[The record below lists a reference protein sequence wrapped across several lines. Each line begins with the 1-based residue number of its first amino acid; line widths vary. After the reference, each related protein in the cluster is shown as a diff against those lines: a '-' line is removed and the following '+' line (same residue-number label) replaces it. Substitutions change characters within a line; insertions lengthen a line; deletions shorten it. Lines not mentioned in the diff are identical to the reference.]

1 MTRTRIDRS
10 VATSTSEWTPSAT
23 HSLALVATGIGL
35 ALTLMVGVVHATE
48 PGTDRLWYRQPAQ
61 VWTEA
66 LPVGNGRL
74 GAMVHG
80 APGEEH
86 LQLNEE
92 TLWSGGPNDYA
103 HPGAAE
109 VLPEL
114 RRLLWEGK
122 QKEAEAL
129 AMERFMS
136 VPLRQLMYQPLGDVR
151 IELPGHEAASDYTR
165 DLNLHN
171 AIASVSY
178 RVGEVAYVRETF
190 SSAPDHV
197 IVEHI
202 HGDRPG
208 AVSGTIRIGT
218 VHPNF
223 VVRMIGT
230 ELHLSGRVG
239 GDGLTFAARLKV
251 LAEGGK
257 TRIVGDGIEVS
268 GADAVT
274 VLITAASA
282 YQRFDDIDGAPE
294 LKCAETLAAA
304 AAKSYAA
311 LRADHVADYA
321 SFYNRV
327 RLDLGTTPIAAEPTD
342 VRLEVTEKS
351 GDPALA
357 TLLFNYGRYLLI
369 SSSRPGTH
377 AANLQGIWNDLTTP
391 PWGSKY
397 TTNIN
402 LEMNYWP
409 AEVANLS
416 EMAEPLFDLI
426 DDVTISGAKTAQV
439 HYNAPGWVLHHNTDG
454 WRGTA
459 PINNANHGIWPTGGA
474 WLCWHLWEHWRFTG
488 DRTFLAERAYPV
500 MRGAAEFFV
509 ATLVEDPN
517 TGRLISGPSN
527 SPEHGGLVM
536 GPTMDHQL
544 IRALFGF
551 TAEAAAELGIDAD
564 FAAQLT
570 TMAARIAPNQIGQH
584 GQLQEW
590 LEDKDDPENNHRHVS
605 HLWGVFPGED
615 ITWQQ
620 PDLMRA
626 ARQSLEY
633 RGDGGTGWSLGWKI
647 SLWARFLDGDHAR
660 KILLNQ
666 LNVVHD
672 DPVTRKSKGG
682 GGVYPNLFD
691 AHPPFQIDGNFAATA
706 GICEMLVQSHTDE
719 IVLLP
724 ALPLAWGTG
733 SVSGLRA
740 RGGFE
745 IDLAWQD
752 GALTSVTVRSLL
764 GKTTKLRSGNLTT
777 DITLAAGESRTFNH
791 LLN

>member
-1 MTRTRIDRS
+1 MMMILNPTIEAVAEAPASGRPTGSLPGRLRACARS
-10 VATSTSEWTPSAT
+10 VWTSDVTRAEQAEAPASGRPTG
-23 HSLALVATGIGL
+23 SLPGRLRACARSVVVLLVCA
-35 ALTLMVGVVHATE
+35 VGSVAFAE
-48 PGTDRLWYRQPAQ
+48 SGTDRLWYRQPAK

-80 APGEEH
+80 SPGEEH

-92 TLWSGGPNDYA
+92 TLWSGGPNDYS

-151 IELPGHEAASDYTR
+151 IALPGHEAATDYTR
-165 DLNLHN
+165 DLDLHS
-171 AIASVSY
+171 AIAAVSY

-197 IVEHI
+197 IVERI

-208 AVSGTIRIGT
+208 AVSGTIRLST
-218 VHPNF
+218 VHPNY
-223 VVRMIGT
+223 VVRLVGD

-239 GDGLTFAARLKV
+239 GDGLTFAARVKV

-257 TRIVGDGIEVS
+257 TRIVGDGIEIT
-268 GADAVT
+268 GADSVT

-294 LKCAETLAAA
+294 LKCAEVLAAA
-304 AAKSYAA
+304 APKSHAA

-342 VRLEVTEKS
+342 VRLEVADKT

-488 DRTFLAERAYPV
+488 DRAFLAERAYPV
-500 MRGAAEFFV
+500 MRGAAEF
-509 ATLVEDPN
+509 LWP
-517 TGRLISGPSN
+517 RWS
-527 SPEHGGLVM
+527 
-536 GPTMDHQL
+536 
-544 IRALFGF
+544 
-551 TAEAAAELGIDAD
+551 
-564 FAAQLT
+564 
-570 TMAARIAPNQIGQH
+570 RIQ
-584 GQLQEW
+584 
-590 LEDKDDPENNHRHVS
+590 R
-605 HLWGVFPGED
+605 PG
-615 ITWQQ
+615 
-620 PDLMRA
+620 A
-626 ARQSLEY
+626 
-633 RGDGGTGWSLGWKI
+633 
-647 SLWARFLDGDHAR
+647 
-660 KILLNQ
+660 
-666 LNVVHD
+666 
-672 DPVTRKSKGG
+672 
-682 GGVYPNLFD
+682 
-691 AHPPFQIDGNFAATA
+691 
-706 GICEMLVQSHTDE
+706 
-719 IVLLP
+719 
-724 ALPLAWGTG
+724 
-733 SVSGLRA
+733 
-740 RGGFE
+740 
-745 IDLAWQD
+745 
-752 GALTSVTVRSLL
+752 
-764 GKTTKLRSGNLTT
+764 
-777 DITLAAGESRTFNH
+777 
-791 LLN
+791 